1 MQRYILGRV
10 TQAVIAILIMSMV
23 IFGLARLTGNPLD
36 VILPP
41 EATQEDY
48 KRVGAALGLDK
59 PLYVQYGIFLKNALH
74 GDFGDSI
81 RFHKPAQEVV
91 LGRLP
96 ATLELGALA
105 FLVAVALAIP
115 IGVYAAKKRATI
127 LDNAGRSF
135 AVFGQSVPHFW
146 TGIMLILIFAVWLG
160 LFPASGKGGMVYFIL
175 PAFTIGYNI
184 TAGIMRITRSAMLDV
199 LDQEYIT
206 LARAKG
212 LREFIVT
219 WKHAFKNAA
228 LPVLTFASII
238 FVRVLVGSVVV
249 ETVFAW
255 PGIGRLVVES
265 VTFRDFPV
273 VQTVVIIMS
282 AMYIGGNL
290 IVDILYGY
298 INPKI
303 RYQK

>member
-10 TQAVIAILIMSMV
+10 TQAVVAILIMSMV

-48 KRVGAALGLDK
+48 ARMSAVLGLDK

-91 LGRLP
+91 LDRLP
-96 ATLELGALA
+96 ATLELGGLA
-105 FLVAVALAIP
+105 FLVAIALAIP
-115 IGVYAAKKRATI
+115 IGVYAAKKRATM
-127 LDNAGRSF
+127 LDNIGRSF

-146 TGIMLILIFAVWLG
+146 TGIMLILVFAVWLD
-160 LFPASGKGGMVYFIL
+160 LFPASGKGGIASYVL
-175 PAFTIGYNI
+175 PAVTIGYTI

-199 LDQEYIT
+199 LDLEYIT

-212 LREFIVT
+212 LRELIVI
-219 WKHAFKNAA
+219 WKHAFKNAG

-273 VQTVVIIMS
+273 VQTVVIVMS